1 MAQLN
6 NKNAEK
12 WTIEESQTFIDSV
25 YDYVL
30 LHKDCCSL
38 VEALTELEQY
48 ENLLNYL
55 EKKFENVV
63 FTSIKKSKDIIKQRI
78 IKKGLNSEY
87 NPTMSIFILK
97 NNHDMKDKSEVDSN
111 TTITWNEETYPI
123 DETDL

>member
-97 NNHDMKDKSEVDSN
+97 NNHDMKDKQDFNHSGEIN
-111 TTITWNEETYPI
+111 INPKEWI
-123 DETDL
+123 K